1 MGMIRKSK
9 EELINE
15 AESLGLGDL
24 SYMPE
29 PVLLDIMESG
39 EAEWHKARKMGIGGS
54 DAGAVMGYNHY
65 VTPAEVALSKL
76 SNKQKNSTNSR
87 FSI

>member
-1 MGMIRKSK
+1 MFK
-9 EELINE
+9 
-15 AESLGLGDL
+15 SLGLGDL

-54 DAGAVMGYNHY
+54 DAGAVRVRGVPSANL
-65 VTPAEVALSKL
+65 PISFDIQKL
-76 SNKQKNSTNSR
+76 
-87 FSI
+87 